1 MRKSAVL
8 LLLSLGLSFSCVAQT
23 PQPKPVASK
32 KTNSKTVTAAPKPDP
47 APKNPYVEL
56 TIGELNAE
64 DANRWSDKM
73 GSRVSVGGFV
83 TDISKVDGDT
93 AVRVCENPKVDGM
106 DRARC
111 VVARC
116 IPKVPCDLPTVGK
129 PVTVKG
135 PTRYDA
141 RAGDHWW
148 EIMPIEQVDK

>member
-1 MRKSAVL
+1 MRKSATL
-8 LLLSLGLSFSCVAQT
+8 LLLSLGLPLFCFAQT
-23 PQPKPVASK
+23 PQPKPVSSK
-32 KTNSKTVTAAPKPDP
+32 KTTSKTAPTPDP
-47 APKNPYVEL
+47 SPKNPYIEL

-116 IPKVPCDLPTVGK
+116 IPKLPCDLPTVGK

-141 RAGDHWW
+141 KAGDHWW
-148 EIMPIEQVDK
+148 EIMPIEQVEK